1 MSNLETLNAQL
12 TTARAAL
19 VDAEESAANMQQAE
33 HNIRASLHVCIEQGV
48 QARNRR
54 AQAVAAVEAI
64 ERDIAA
70 LNAN

>member
-19 VDAEESAANMQQAE
+19 VAAEESAATLQQTEDAA
-33 HNIRASLHVCIEQGV
+33 RASLQDAIEQGV
-48 QARNRR
+48 NARSVR

>member
-19 VDAEESAANMQQAE
+19 VTAGESAATIQQAE
-33 HNIRASLHVCIEQGV
+33 HDIRAALHLCIEQGV
-48 QARNRR
+48 SARNVR
-54 AQAVAAVEAI
+54 AQAVAAVDAI

>member
-1 MSNLETLNAQL
+1 MSNLETLTAEL

-19 VDAEESAANMQQAE
+19 VAAEESAATIQQAE
-33 HNIRASLHVCIEQGV
+33 DSLRANLNLCTEQGV
-48 QARNRR
+48 QARNAR

>member
-1 MSNLETLNAQL
+1 MSIETLTAEL

-19 VDAEESAANMQQAE
+19 VDAEESAVNMQQAE
-33 HNIRASLHVCIEQGV
+33 HGLHASLQVAIEQGV

-64 ERDIAA
+64 ERELAA